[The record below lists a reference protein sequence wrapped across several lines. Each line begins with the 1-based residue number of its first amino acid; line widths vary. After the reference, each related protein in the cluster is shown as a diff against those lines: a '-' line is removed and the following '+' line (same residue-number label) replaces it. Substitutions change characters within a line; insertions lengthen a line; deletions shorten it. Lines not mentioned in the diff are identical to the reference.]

1 MDQINKN
8 QKNAQP
14 GKKTERNDRGD
25 NKRDISSGSKSRPE
39 IDLPL
44 KGGRSESDMASK
56 NPSRHDNSK
65 SNERNEKSDR
75 SDRNDHERSSR

>member
-1 MDQINKN
+1 MNQIKKHDNSNQPARKTDANK
-8 QKNAQP
+8 
-14 GKKTERNDRGD
+14 RGD

-56 NPSRHDNSK
+56 NPSKHDNSR
-65 SNERNEKSDR
+65 SNQRGSSNS
-75 SDRNDHERSSR
+75 RNDNERSSR